1 MKASPGAMACIVLFL
16 GATLVAPF
24 SANAQTPPTYPEL
37 FVNPPQT
44 EQLTQADL
52 PNLSRIVVLESIA
65 MFSNVTSEL
74 YEIREDNRLQNLIRV
89 LWYAADQ
96 FNAAVSLYPT
106 LTEGVAAGRL
116 TFPDVATAFDEIRG
130 TLGRMPGTAPRTA
143 VNFTNLSR
151 VIAVIGPLLDQAP
164 PSSNT
169 AAATGEPPSGLDDLR
184 IQAQEIAR
192 ELASLQDRLKKPP
205 APPSASREIEP
216 QLDMLAQLIQ
226 GFGRVVRGEPGERE
240 AAASF
245 RPIRSRAE
253 EVHRAISRS
262 DLPVALKSQWRA
274 IYNMIDD
281 AAAGFE
287 LPRQIVVRRRDV
299 AAAASASQ
307 AASSTGAI
315 IRDID
320 SAVDRL
326 SREAARLSDNSAL
339 ADDVHELQIRLV
351 VLRQQVLGRE
361 PEPRIR
367 QTFGEVEMARRL
379 LAERSRP
386 IVQGRPQASDSL
398 NRDIEA
404 AIAQIRGLLFKSR

>member
-1 MKASPGAMACIVLFL
+1 
-16 GATLVAPF
+16 
-24 SANAQTPPTYPEL
+24 
-37 FVNPPQT
+37 
-44 EQLTQADL
+44 
-52 PNLSRIVVLESIA
+52 
-65 MFSNVTSEL
+65 
-74 YEIREDNRLQNLIRV
+74 
-89 LWYAADQ
+89 
-96 FNAAVSLYPT
+96 
-106 LTEGVAAGRL
+106 VAAGRL

-169 AAATGEPPSGLDDLR
+169 AATGEPPSGLDAWR

-205 APPSASREIEP
+205 APPSASGEIEP
-216 QLDMLAQLIQ
+216 QLAMLAQLMQ

-245 RPIRSRAE
+245 RPIRAPAE
-253 EVHRAISRS
+253 EVHLAISRS
-262 DLPVALKSQWRA
+262 ALPVALKSQWRA

-287 LPRQIVVRRRDV
+287 LPRQIVVRPRDV

-326 SREAARLSDNSAL
+326 SREAARLPENSAL

-351 VLRQQVLGRE
+351 VLRQQVLGGE

-367 QTFGEVEMARRL
+367 QTFGELETARRL
-379 LAERSRP
+379 LAERSQP
-386 IVQGRPQASDSL
+386 IIRGRPQASDSL

-404 AIAQIRGLLFKSR
+404 PIAQIRGLLFKSR